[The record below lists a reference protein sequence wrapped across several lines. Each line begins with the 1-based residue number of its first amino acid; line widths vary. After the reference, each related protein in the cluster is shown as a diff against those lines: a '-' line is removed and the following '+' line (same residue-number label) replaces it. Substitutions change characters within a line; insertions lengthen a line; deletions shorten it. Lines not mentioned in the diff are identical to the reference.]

1 MCKHEETLSVTNSKS
16 QVYVMFDFFSW
27 PIWNGF
33 FRRNRNIFKDFF
45 LTSKVIVI
53 FISHIFN
60 IVYRVS
66 RKIKQKLKG
75 GTSIKDVILP

>member
-1 MCKHEETLSVTNSKS
+1 MLCLIFFLGLSEMDFSAETVIYL
-16 QVYVMFDFFSW
+16 
-27 PIWNGF
+27 
-33 FRRNRNIFKDFF
+33 NIF

-53 FISHIFN
+53 FISHILN

-66 RKIKQKLKG
+66 RKIKQKMKG